1 MNKEYLISF
10 IVTFIGVLFSTP
22 IIIRLARALHLVD
35 VPDARKVHAV
45 PTPRVGGLAIAA
57 SFFAVVLGIFLLDPF
72 PHQVWLENILVMR
85 PIMLGALGFLLVGL
99 LDDIWTLRAQIKL
112 LLLLGITVGVCWAGL
127 RIETLDFGSWG
138 KITLG
143 IWGWPVTIFWIL
155 ALTIAIN
162 FVDGLDGLAAGIGAI
177 SASTIAIMAILGNQG
192 VVVIP
197 ALALAG
203 GLTGFLLF
211 NFHPA
216 RIFMGDSGSMFIG
229 FLLATLSV
237 ASARMGSS
245 SLGLLVTVL
254 ALSVPILDTTFTF
267 FRRRVIERRSM
278 FASERGHIHHH
289 LLKMGFKQHHAVL
302 VLYGISVITAC
313 SGLLFLFQDKPGYML
328 VVAFGLALPPVL
340 LFKFTGF
347 VNFEKILGAIRRNLL
362 IGREENNYRGAFEQ
376 MQLRFAMVDSFEGWW
391 KETCTAAEMMDVVRI
406 SLPLPARNGTTLVR
420 EWERTGYHGQ
430 ETLHLV
436 IPIQQRRIGG
446 PVQAQVEVDASDTLE
461 AAGRRLTF
469 FARLMEEYGIAKLPE
484 NPRPTRALAPSEPVT
499 GGKLNGN
506 GPINGHR
513 VAAARLPGVRVA
525 VVHDFLYTYAGAER
539 VLEQILQVFPHADLF
554 SLFDFLPA
562 DQRGF
567 IQNKKVQTS
576 FINGL
581 PFARRKHRA
590 YLPLMPLAIE
600 QLDVSRYDVVISSSY
615 AVAKGIITRPGQ
627 LHVCYCHTPI
637 RYAWDLQ
644 HQYLKEAGLTGIRSL
659 LPRAILHYIRNW
671 DARSAAGVDLFL
683 TNSMFVGQR
692 IQKFYRRSSR
702 PVYPPVDTDM
712 FTLETQKE
720 DFYVTASRFVPY
732 KRIDLIVEA
741 FAKMPDR
748 RLFVIGDGPMMDKV
762 KAKAGPN
769 TRILGYQSTE
779 RMRGYI
785 QRARGFVFAAE
796 EDFGIVPVEAQA
808 CGTPV
813 IAYAR
818 GGTAETILEGVT
830 GVFFQEQTAESIQDA
845 VQRFESMNWDPH
857 VIRKHAENFSS
868 ERFRV
873 EFGDLVVR
881 AWESYNHSR
890 QMISDPLLRALDNN
904 HGEAES
910 RHVATNN
917 LAGRGG
923 HETPPDL
930 YEMVANGA
938 LTALNEQESQVPGHR
953 SASDAVHRLNEE
965 AIRRAKADVR

>member
-1 MNKEYLISF
+1 MNKQYLISF

-22 IIIRLARALHLVD
+22 IIIRLARALRLVD
-35 VPDARKVHAV
+35 LPDARKVHAV

-72 PHQVWLENILVMR
+72 PHQVWMENILAMR
-85 PIMLGALGFLLVGL
+85 PILLGALGFLLVGL

-112 LLLLGITVGVCWAGL
+112 LMLLGITVGVSWAGL

-138 KITLG
+138 TITLG
-143 IWGWPVTIFWIL
+143 LWAWPVTILWIL

-177 SASTIAIMAILGNQG
+177 SASTIAIMALMGNQG

-203 GLTGFLLF
+203 GLTGFLVF

-237 ASARMGSS
+237 ASTRMGSS
-245 SLGLLVTVL
+245 SLGLLVTAL
-254 ALSVPILDTTFTF
+254 ALSVPILDTSFTF

-302 VLYGISVITAC
+302 VLYGISVVTAC

-328 VVAFGLALPPVL
+328 VVAFSLALPPLL

-420 EWERTGYHGQ
+420 EWERTGYQGQ
-430 ETLHLV
+430 DTLHLV

-484 NPRPTRALAPSEPVT
+484 NPRPARALTPSEPLAD
-499 GGKLNGN
+499 GKVNSH
-506 GPINGHR
+506 GPLNGHR
-513 VAAARLPGVRVA
+513 LATVRLPGVRVA

-581 PFARRKHRA
+581 PFARKKHRA

-615 AVAKGIITRPGQ
+615 AVAKGVITRPGQ

-712 FTLETQKE
+712 FALETQKE

-769 TRILGYQSTE
+769 TKILGYQSTE

-813 IAYAR
+813 IAFAR
-818 GGTAETILEGVT
+818 GGTVETIVDGVT
-830 GVFFQEQTAESIQDA
+830 GVFFQEQTVESIQDA

-857 VIRKHAENFSS
+857 VIRKHAENFSC

-873 EFGDLVVR
+873 EFGDLVAR
-881 AWESYNHSR
+881 AWESYNHGR

-904 HGEAES
+904 GEAES
-910 RHVATNN
+910 RHAATSN

-923 HETPPDL
+923 HETLPDL

-938 LTALNEQESQVPGHR
+938 LTALNQQESQVPGHR
-953 SASDAVHRLNEE
+953 AASEAVHRMNEE
-965 AIRRAKADVR
+965 AVRRAKADVR